1 MNENNLSINIREL
14 RLIKKEILDS
24 NKNDT
29 FIYKNKQYN
38 CSNKIAAIATIDNLI
53 NIIRKNNGM
62 VLLDED

>member
-29 FIYKNKQYN
+29 FIHKNKQYN
-38 CSNKIAAIATIDNLI
+38 CGNKVSALSTIDALI

-62 VLLDED
+62 ILLDED